1 MYVYFLKAA
10 APLVGPKGAGRAGS
24 LIKIGSAADP
34 MKRMAKLQTGS
45 PVQLRMIGSVR
56 CRDAA
61 HARCVGRPHGC
72 SEAATSCR
80 VGSRR
85 TCPCPDCARVR
96 SAIRAA
102 SVPRLTADCIPR

>member
-61 HARCVGRPHGC
+61 HARCVERLAHNIFAKQRRRGEWFRLSARH
-72 SEAATSCR
+72 EAQLVSLI
-80 VGSRR
+80 
-85 TCPCPDCARVR
+85 ARCG
-96 SAIRAA
+96 AGDAEN
-102 SVPRLTADCIPR
+102 L